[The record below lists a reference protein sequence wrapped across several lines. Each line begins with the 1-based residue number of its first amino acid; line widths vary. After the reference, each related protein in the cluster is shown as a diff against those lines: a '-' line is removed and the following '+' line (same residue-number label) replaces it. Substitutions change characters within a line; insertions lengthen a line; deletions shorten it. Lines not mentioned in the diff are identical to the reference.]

1 VPNPL
6 QDTTFEL
13 ERQRNRPEKYNRE
26 VVAKTLNAI
35 KKITKIRVRRQERFY
50 EQRMRNAR
58 KVAKV
63 IAKKELEKQVRSPQR
78 CLSFLHA
85 SQGHDCSPAR
95 LFFHFDNS
103 NFHSSC

>member
-1 VPNPL
+1 M
-6 QDTTFEL
+6 

-63 IAKKELEKQVRSPQR
+63 IAKKELEKQVRSPQG
-78 CLSFLHA
+78 CLSSLHA
-85 SQGHDCSPAR
+85 SQGHACFPTR
-95 LFFHFDNS
+95 LFLHFRNS
-103 NFHSSC
+103 NSHSLC